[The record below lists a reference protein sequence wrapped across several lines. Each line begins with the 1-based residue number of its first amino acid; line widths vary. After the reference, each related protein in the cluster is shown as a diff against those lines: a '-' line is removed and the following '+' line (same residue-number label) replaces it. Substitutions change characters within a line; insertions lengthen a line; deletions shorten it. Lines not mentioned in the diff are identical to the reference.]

1 MARRRKHRKYGK
13 RHNPIGSLTAPWRAF
28 TAGYSV
34 ETLKLAGSVLGGGL
48 VTMLGSNLLIDNV
61 MRKFIKGASTDWLVK
76 ATDFLATGLVAGIV
90 ATGSRYVLPYRGNE
104 VLAGGML
111 AAFSRLG
118 IGQAP
123 PKLAGWS
130 EDLSM
135 GPMNIGDY
143 ADPREV
149 SAPIMDGMGD
159 FADPRRASMPVMYGM
174 GDFVNAGPQ
183 APINRPMLAD
193 YSAFRQVGNP
203 IQMTGMEGVIAQAID
218 EE

>member
-1 MARRRKHRKYGK
+1 MAQRRKHRKYGK

-28 TAGYSV
+28 TAGYSM

-90 ATGSRYVLPYRGNE
+90 ATGSRYVLPYRSNE

-135 GPMNIGDY
+135 GPMNIGD
-143 ADPREV
+143 
-149 SAPIMDGMGD
+149 
-159 FADPRRASMPVMYGM
+159 FADPSRASMPIMYGM
-174 GDFVNAGPQ
+174 EDYVNAGPQ

-193 YSAFRQVGNP
+193 YSAFRQVGDP